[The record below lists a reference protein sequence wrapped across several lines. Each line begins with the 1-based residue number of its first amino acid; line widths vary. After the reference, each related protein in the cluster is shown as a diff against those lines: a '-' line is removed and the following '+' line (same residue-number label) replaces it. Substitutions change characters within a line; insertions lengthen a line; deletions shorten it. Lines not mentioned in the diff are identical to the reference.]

1 VVQTGCFEKFLD
13 MVLWL
18 SRLALEVTLDG
29 CDILIR
35 VASFLIVAV
44 IIGHDSD
51 TLGASHLPLLAT
63 VGAFSITLDGG
74 FGWWCSTAASGRFR
88 VA

>member
-1 VVQTGCFEKFLD
+1 VVRIGCFEKFLE
-13 MVLWL
+13 MVLRL
-18 SRLALEVTLDG
+18 PRLALEVTLGG
-29 CDILIR
+29 CDILIG

-44 IIGHDSD
+44 IIGRDSD
-51 TLGASHLPLLAT
+51 TSGASHLPLLAT